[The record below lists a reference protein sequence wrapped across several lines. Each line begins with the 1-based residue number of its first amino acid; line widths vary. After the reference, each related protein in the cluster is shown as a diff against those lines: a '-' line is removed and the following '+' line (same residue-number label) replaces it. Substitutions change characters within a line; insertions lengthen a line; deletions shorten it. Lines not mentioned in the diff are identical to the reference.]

1 MQKIY
6 KNYKYAVIYNRIIF
20 KYRHFIISKV
30 INGKTL
36 GNLIVS
42 NIVD

>member
-6 KNYKYAVIYNRIIF
+6 KNYKYAVICNRIIF
-20 KYRHFIISKV
+20 EYRHFIISKV

-36 GNLIVS
+36 RNLTDI